1 MTSEP
6 QRHELDLGF
15 TKTIKET
22 TIIVKIKI
30 KEKKEEEK
38 RRKKKRNK
46 KPKNANSGGITN
58 TQHTTNTQ
66 WSQDDAMVDEE
77 IDGAVEAART
87 ANISQG
93 Y

>member
-30 KEKKEEEK
+30 KEKKG
-38 RRKKKRNK
+38 KKKK
-46 KPKNANSGGITN
+46 EQK
-58 TQHTTNTQ
+58 TQERKQRGYHKHTTHNKHT
-66 WSQDDAMVDEE
+66 VEPRRC
-77 IDGAVEAART
+77 DG
-87 ANISQG
+87 
-93 Y
+93 

>member
-22 TIIVKIKI
+22 TIIVKNKNKK
-30 KEKKEEEK
+30 KEKKEE
-38 RRKKKRNK
+38 K
-46 KPKNANSGGITN
+46 KPKNANSGGTTN

-66 WSQDDAMVDEE
+66 WSQDDAMFDEE
-77 IDGAVEAART
+77 IDDAVEEART
-87 ANISQG
+87 ANPSQG

>member
-30 KEKKEEEK
+30 K
-38 RRKKKRNK
+38 
-46 KPKNANSGGITN
+46 
-58 TQHTTNTQ
+58 
-66 WSQDDAMVDEE
+66 
-77 IDGAVEAART
+77 
-87 ANISQG
+87 
-93 Y
+93 

>member
-30 KEKKEEEK
+30 KE
-38 RRKKKRNK
+38 KKRNK

-77 IDGAVEAART
+77 IDDAVEAART
-87 ANISQG
+87 ANPSQG

>member
-30 KEKKEEEK
+30 KEKK
-38 RRKKKRNK
+38 RNK
-46 KPKNANSGGITN
+46 KPKNANSGGNTN

-87 ANISQG
+87 ANLSQG